1 MAYTKGE
8 ALKLTQ
14 FWCFVLCI
22 ISFIIEGIIAV
33 AQVSHDAT
41 IAMFVIAVVFAVISC
56 SIWIYIKVKKTNRK
70 ITS

>member
-14 FWCFVLCI
+14 FWCFVLCM
-22 ISFIIEGIIAV
+22 ISFIIEGVLAV
-33 AQVSHDAT
+33 ANVSHDAT
-41 IAMFVIAVVFAVISC
+41 IAMFVIAIVFAVIFC
-56 SIWIYIKVKKTNRK
+56 GIWLYIKVKKTNRK